1 MGLFFG
7 SGILNARKGIFKSS
21 EVSTGNPNPQS
32 DFTYEY
38 VGDDVVITG
47 YVGSRFDVVVPSV
60 IDLKRVV
67 AIGMDAFRGN
77 TDITSVVLP
86 NSLLDI
92 NEGAF
97 RACSGLLSVQL
108 PQLLR
113 TIGTDAFRNC
123 KLLQFTLALPSTL
136 ISIGDSAF
144 KNCNAQQTFIIPRN
158 IQTIA
163 PRTFEGC
170 SGLTSVIFDAN
181 CRITSIGASAFMNC
195 GKLINTNISD
205 MPLQSLGSQ
214 VFYGCSLIPSIAL
227 PSTLLSIGTQ
237 AFSFCPKLASFSL
250 NTPAGSVSAG
260 VFTVVDEVLFQNQ
273 NTILFAYPPAKVLYS
288 YTAPTSVTKVAP
300 DAFNTATILTSIVLP
315 NTVTEIGERAFSY
328 CNNLSRINSSQSTTF
343 ILPTSLVTIKAQ
355 AFRNLRNL
363 ARLELPTTLQEI
375 GEACFLSSE
384 NLDIVIFN
392 SIFPPTV
399 LPSAFKSIKSTAS
412 GVYPQR
418 IQGVNLWSTFT
429 IDGLPLYETS
439 TSASQFTYV
448 QVNQTIE
455 IVRYLGTTAVD
466 VSVPSVING
475 LPVVAINTNAFK
487 NRLVR
492 ALIIPEGVLRI
503 GDSAFEECTLTS
515 IQLPTSLLTLGTKAF
530 FRAYYLQSVNIPPQ
544 VTEIL
549 SYTFG
554 STFSLRQITI
564 PNSLLNIRDNAFE
577 GCGLTSVS
585 LPSSVVCGSNV
596 FKYSSSLVSIV
607 FQNGR
612 TTIPVGVCQGCTRLD
627 SVTLPDTLDLIG
639 NSAFSQC
646 TALRTINFPPSTRY
660 IDSVAFSLSG
670 LTSVNLPSSVVYI
683 GGSSF
688 ANLSSLLT
696 VTFPS
701 TPFQIGDYAFSYAPL
716 LTSLNIP
723 NGVTSIGEQAFR
735 SSGLQSV
742 TIGSGLAYVGDGVFY
757 GCSQITSFTVSSQN
771 LSFSSN
777 GFGWFNKNFSTLY
790 MLLPTLTGT
799 VTLPTSTRVVARYA
813 INFCNVSTLN
823 LNLGL
828 NTVQSFNINDC
839 PQLTSVFIS
848 RTVDTLTGLNNANS
862 GIFNNC
868 PLLTTITVDPVSTNF
883 KSIDNVLFNGTT
895 TTLIFLQKSRTGSYI
910 MPATVTTASSGALQ
924 GLSLTSITLSP
935 VFVVDYFTFEGSPLL
950 SNVVITTGITSVFL
964 SAFRSCPNLTTVT
977 IPSTVTYLSTAF
989 VNTTSL
995 AAINVNSQSLV
1006 YESLDGVLFT
1016 KDLNDIVLYP
1026 PKKPGTSYQ
1035 IPNNTS
1041 RISDQAFYYAPT
1053 TLTTVYSG
1061 SNLSTLNGS
1070 FDFASSITKFVSSGK
1085 LSNIEFSTYTP
1096 WVEYYITTFT
1106 PPSIVTIS
1114 NSGFAFTGKI
1124 FYAND
1129 ASPAWDTFSIS
1140 SAIVQRSPSLYV
1152 DMPTDF
1158 QSETSNGITKVTR
1171 YVGNLSTAVISE
1183 NVL

>member
-38 VGDDVVITG
+38 VGNDVVITG
-47 YVGSRFDVVVPSV
+47 YVGSRLDVVVPSV

-67 AIGMDAFRGN
+67 AIGMEAFRGN

-113 TIGTDAFRNC
+113 TIGNDAFRNC
-123 KLLQFTLALPSTL
+123 KLLQFSLALPSTL
-136 ISIGDSAF
+136 VSIGDSAF
-144 KNCNAQQTFIIPRN
+144 RNCNAQQTFVIPRN

-170 SGLTSVIFDAN
+170 SELTSVFFDAN

-214 VFYGCSLIPSIAL
+214 VFFGCSRIPSIAL
-227 PSTLLSIGTQ
+227 PSTLLSIDTE
-237 AFSFCPKLASFSL
+237 AFSFCSKLARFTL
-250 NTPAGSVSAG
+250 ETPAGSASAG

-273 NTILFAYPPAKVLYS
+273 NTILFAYPPAKALGS

-328 CNNLSRINSSQSTTF
+328 CNNLSRINSSQATTF

-355 AFRNLRNL
+355 AFRNLQNL
-363 ARLELPTTLQEI
+363 VRLELPTTLQEI
-375 GEACFLSSE
+375 GEACFLSSV
-384 NLDIVIFN
+384 NLDIVIFK

-412 GVYPQR
+412 GVYPQQ

-429 IDGLPLYETS
+429 IEGLPLYETS

-448 QVNQTIE
+448 QVDQTIE

-475 LPVVAINTNAFK
+475 LPVVAINTRAFA

-515 IQLPTSLLTLGTKAF
+515 IQLPTSLLTLGTRAF
-530 FRAYYLQSVNIPPQ
+530 YRATQLTSVNIPPQ
-544 VTEIL
+544 ITEIL
-549 SYTFG
+549 GYVFSYTTSLLAIVIPNTVRQVRAFAFAY
-554 STFSLRQITI
+554 SSLR
-564 PNSLLNIRDNAFE
+564 
-577 GCGLTSVS
+577 
-585 LPSSVVCGSNV
+585 
-596 FKYSSSLVSIV
+596 
-607 FQNGR
+607 
-612 TTIPVGVCQGCTRLD
+612 
-627 SVTLPDTLDLIG
+627 SVTLPSSSGYGEYAFAGSGFCQSVVFQDGITSVPAGMFNTCPSLTSVTLPNSLTSIG
-639 NSAFSQC
+639 SSGFSTC
-646 TALRTINFPPSTRY
+646 PGLRTITFPPNLTLIGSY
-660 IDSVAFSLSG
+660 AFSG
-670 LTSVNLPSSVVYI
+670 TRLTSVTLPPSVRSVETGAFQNI
-683 GGSSF
+683 
-688 ANLSSLLT
+688 SSLLT
-696 VTFPS
+696 VTFSS
-701 TPFQIGDYAFSYAPL
+701 TSLSIGESAFQNATL
-716 LTSLNIP
+716 LTSLVLP
-723 NGVTSIGEQAFR
+723 NGVSYIGTQAFFNC
-735 SSGLQSV
+735 GLQSV
-742 TIGSGLAYVGDGVFY
+742 TIGSGLTSVGEGAFY
-757 GCSQITSFTVSSQN
+757 KCSQITSFTVSPQN
-771 LSFSSN
+771 LYFSSN
-777 GFGWFNKNFSTLY
+777 ALGWFNKNFSILY
-790 MLLPTLTGT
+790 MLLPNLTGT
-799 VTLPTSTRVVARYA
+799 VTLPTSITEIARYA
-813 INFCNVSTLN
+813 TAFCKFSNLILNVGVATI
-823 LNLGL
+823 
-828 NTVQSFNINDC
+828 QSNNINDC
-839 PQLTSVFIS
+839 PLVTSVFIS
-848 RTVDTLTGLNNANS
+848 RTVTRISGLDSSSA

-868 PLLTTITVDPVSTNF
+868 PLLTTITIDSANTVYTA
-883 KSIDNVLFNGTT
+883 IDNVVFNAAQTRILF
-895 TTLIFLQKSRTGSYI
+895 FPKSRTGSYV
-910 MPATVTTASSGALQ
+910 MPTTITGASSTALQ
-924 GLSLTSITLSP
+924 SLSLTSITLSP
-935 VFVVDYFTFEGSPLL
+935 VFQVDANIFSNSLLLADVVLTEGIKYIEPTAFSGCPL
-950 SNVVITTGITSVFL
+950 ITTL
-964 SAFRSCPNLTTVT
+964 N
-977 IPSTVTYLSTAF
+977 IPSTATY
-989 VNTTSL
+989 VGDTTGASSFI
-995 AAINVNSQSLV
+995 AAINVHPQNLA

-1016 KDLNDIVLYP
+1016 KDLVQLVLYP

-1041 RISDQAFYYAPT
+1041 MLGLNSFFRAPS
-1053 TLTTVYSG
+1053 TLKTLLCG
-1061 SNLSTLNGS
+1061 SNC
-1070 FDFASSITKFVSSGK
+1070 SSLPSSVQLGTFITKFVSSGK
-1085 LSNIEFSTYTP
+1085 LSNMHFSAYTP
-1096 WVEYYITTFT
+1096 QIEYYITTFR
-1106 PPSIVTIS
+1106 PPSLIS
-1114 NSGFAFTGKI
+1114 ISDGNAFSGKI

-1129 ASPAWDTFSIS
+1129 ASPDWDTFSLS
-1140 SAIVQRSPSLYV
+1140 LATVQRSPSLFV
-1152 DMPTDF
+1152 DTTNDF
-1158 QSETSNGITKVTR
+1158 QTETSNGITKVTR
-1171 YVGNLSTAVISE
+1171 YVGSLSTAVISE